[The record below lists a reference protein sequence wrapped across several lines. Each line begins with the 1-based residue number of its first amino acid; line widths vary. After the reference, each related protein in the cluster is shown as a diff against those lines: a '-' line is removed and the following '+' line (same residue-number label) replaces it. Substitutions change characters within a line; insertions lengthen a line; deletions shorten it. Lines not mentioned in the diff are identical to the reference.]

1 MRRRLSDEERD
12 LWRRMVRNVAPLPGR
27 RREPE
32 PALPPRRVSPAPAA
46 GVRSPERRFVAE
58 PQHAR
63 APHDVFAAGD
73 PKMERHAR
81 RGRID
86 IDATFDL
93 HGHNQASARAT
104 LYGFL
109 LEARRRGHRCV
120 LVVTGKGERVS
131 GEARRGGVL
140 RAGFRRW
147 INEDDFRQH
156 VVRASQ
162 AHQRHGGAGAFY
174 VFLKTR

>member
-1 MRRRLSDEERD
+1 MKRRLTPEERD
-12 LWRRMVRNVAPLPGR
+12 LWCRTVRNVAPLGVR
-27 RREPE
+27 RREAE
-32 PALPPRRVSPAPAA
+32 TADVVRKHPAPVAA
-46 GVRSPERRFVAE
+46 HGASGKPVSRALGRPPPPA
-58 PQHAR
+58 AR
-63 APHDVFAAGD
+63 DPFRAGD
-73 PKMERHAR
+73 PRMERQAR
-81 RGRID
+81 RGRLA

-93 HGHNQASARAT
+93 HGHNQATARAA

-120 LVVTGKGERVS
+120 LVVTGKG
-131 GEARRGGVL
+131 GRRGEEQREGVL

-147 INEDDFRQH
+147 MGEDDFHQH
-156 VVRASQ
+156 VVRVAT